1 VTICLVHCVC
11 SLQLGELLGEGA
23 FGKVYKGFAL
33 GIDGRMEP
41 AVVAVK
47 MLKGIIT
54 VFILNQYFK
63 QMIMIFIV
71 FARHLLESEGLGCAV
86 FGMRYHR

>member
-1 VTICLVHCVC
+1 MILSYAITRIKSFQRCNCWFIF

-41 AVVAVK
+41 TVVAVK
-47 MLKGIIT
+47 MLKGML
-54 VFILNQYFK
+54 FCLFL
-63 QMIMIFIV
+63 
-71 FARHLLESEGLGCAV
+71 H
-86 FGMRYHR
+86 

>member
-1 VTICLVHCVC
+1 MCY

-47 MLKGIIT
+47 MLKGIIA
-54 VFILNQYFK
+54 VFILNRCFK
-63 QMIMIFIV
+63 QIIIIIILQVCFV
-71 FARHLLESEGLGCAV
+71 SCG
-86 FGMRYHR
+86 

>member
-1 VTICLVHCVC
+1 VVNFVN

-47 MLKGIIT
+47 MLKGIIAVMAFNYLISVST
-54 VFILNQYFK
+54 FK
-63 QMIMIFIV
+63 
-71 FARHLLESEGLGCAV
+71 LLSKCYMQLL
-86 FGMRYHR
+86 YINIDN